1 MTEGE
6 FFRDLKIDDL
16 VKSLQRD
23 GKEKSSPALAGD
35 FLRSH
40 QNIKLTME
48 ETSAIFPAGR
58 SKAESI
64 GQEPPHKIYRI
75 VAPGVN
81 RGWIKGF
88 NTGIA
93 PR

>member
-1 MTEGE
+1 
-6 FFRDLKIDDL
+6 
-16 VKSLQRD
+16 
-23 GKEKSSPALAGD
+23 
-35 FLRSH
+35 
-40 QNIKLTME
+40 ME

>member
-1 MTEGE
+1 VPPFGQQAVLSPGAGKVFSTNLGMT
-6 FFRDLKIDDL
+6 K
-16 VKSLQRD
+16 
-23 GKEKSSPALAGD
+23 
-35 FLRSH
+35 
-40 QNIKLTME
+40 NNKLTME

-64 GQEPPHKIYRI
+64 GQESPHKIYRI

>member
-6 FFRDLKIDDL
+6 FFRDLKIDDR

-40 QNIKLTME
+40 QNYKLTME
-48 ETSAIFPAGR
+48 ETSAIFPVG
-58 SKAESI
+58 KEDLFE
-64 GQEPPHKIYRI
+64 GCIYHN
-75 VAPGVN
+75 A
-81 RGWIKGF
+81 KL
-88 NTGIA
+88 A
-93 PR
+93 D